1 MNLRFGRLTDE
12 NIRLTQIDHDG
23 AVDDDDANEVCII
36 GAIALGIIF
45 KIFDEE
51 LVPVLPLGVD
61 FDVIIVAMFTCV
73 RVAMSGIVESCISQA
88 AWIWVSDARQ
98 SRTHDMRA
106 RLEDFKIYDEASRGL
121 WGSICLIW
129 RLRARHLACIGA
141 LIVILVH
148 GLEASSQQLYQ
159 YEPRQWKNDTAGLV
173 EPPPRMPGLNVSTK
187 AAIYSGILSLDVK
200 EIGADCKPEN
210 HTCTWKVVPTLAV
223 CGECNKLSVETVC
236 SDKSQTCLYKTPS
249 GTSFDVA
256 NSPNTE
262 KFKVTNSRNGIFHH
276 INSTSQTYISV
287 FDVLWVSRTRRKTK
301 ILAHECALWFCMKT
315 YMIEVGDGGLNQT
328 YADGWNTTRFE
339 KDNSAHFGEYVFDNI
354 PEEMHVEKQSRYSIT
369 KEALAALQRFIDPL
383 LEGTYEHQYTIIN
396 FSSEWVEGLY
406 NAQWNLEDWI
416 RRFSTS
422 LTNEVR
428 LHGQVRNKRKDQ
440 MRYGCPAFMERQK
453 IIVAWWWLV
462 FPTSLIVISIYY
474 LFHTIIR
481 GARDNI
487 SVWKSDSLPMLFCR
501 IDPSIL
507 LKVGDG
513 MDLPNGLDKRV
524 GDVKVCL
531 LREEDGDWVFK
542 PIESE
547 ESSSDSDS
555 ERGTSW

>member
-1 MNLRFGRLTDE
+1 MALLTTTMQTKWIDE
-12 NIRLTQIDHDG
+12 YLL
-23 AVDDDDANEVCII
+23 VVVCII

-45 KIFDEE
+45 KRFDKD

-159 YEPRQWKNDTAGLV
+159 YEPRPWKNETAGLV
-173 EPPPRMPGLNVSTK
+173 EPPPRMPALNGSTK
-187 AAIYSGILSLDVK
+187 AAIYSGIFSLDVK
-200 EIGADCKPEN
+200 DIGADCKPEN
-210 HTCTWKVVPTLAV
+210 HTCTWEAVPTLAV
-223 CGECNKLSVETVC
+223 CGECNNLNVETTC
-236 SDKSQTCLYKTPS
+236 TDKSQTCLYRTPS

-262 KFKVTNSRNGIFHH
+262 RFKVTNSPDGIFHH
-276 INSTSQTYISV
+276 MNSTSRTYINV
-287 FDVLWVSRTRRKTK
+287 FDFLWVSRTRRKTK
-301 ILAHECALWFCMKT
+301 IHAHECALWFCMKT
-315 YMIEVGDGGLNQT
+315 YTIKAGDGGLNQT
-328 YADGWNTTRFE
+328 VPENKKWHTTRF
-339 KDNSAHFGEYVFDNI
+339 KKANSAHFGEYVFIDI
-354 PEEMHVEKQSRYSIT
+354 PGIMNVTNSSRYSVT
-369 KEALAALQRFIDPL
+369 KEALAALQRFTDPL
-383 LEGTYEHQYTIIN
+383 LEGTYEKQYTIIN
-396 FSSEWVEGLY
+396 FSSDWVEGLY
-406 NAQWNLEDWI
+406 NAQGNLKDWI
-416 RRFSTS
+416 GRFSTS

-428 LHGQVRNKRKDQ
+428 LHGHIRNEQRDRQ
-440 MRYGCPAFMERQK
+440 RYGCPAVMERQM
-453 IIVAWWWLV
+453 IIVAWWWLI
-462 FPTSLIVISIYY
+462 FPTALIVISIYY

-481 GARDNI
+481 GARDDI

-524 GDVKVCL
+524 GNEKVCL

-555 ERGTSW
+555 EGGISW

>member
-23 AVDDDDANEVCII
+23 AWIDEYLLVAVCII

-45 KIFDEE
+45 KRFDED
-51 LVPVLPLGVD
+51 LVPVLPLRVD

-98 SRTHDMRA
+98 SRTQDMRA

-159 YEPRQWKNDTAGLV
+159 YEPRPWTNKTAGLV
-173 EPPPRMPGLNVSTK
+173 KPPPRRLDLNVSTK

-200 EIGADCKPEN
+200 EIGAECKPDN
-210 HTCTWKVVPTLAV
+210 HTCIWEVVPTLAV
-223 CGECNKLSVETVC
+223 CGECNKLSVETAC

-262 KFKVTNSRNGIFHH
+262 KFKVTNSPNGIFHH
-276 INSTSQTYISV
+276 INSTSQTYINV

-315 YMIEVGDGGLNQT
+315 YTIEVGDGGLNQT
-328 YADGWNTTRFE
+328 VPEKRKWHKTRFK
-339 KDNSAHFGEYVFDNI
+339 KDNSAHSGEYVFIDI
-354 PEEMHVEKQSRYSIT
+354 PDKMNVTKPSRYSVT
-369 KEALAALQRFIDPL
+369 KQALAALQRFTDPL
-383 LEGTYEHQYTIIN
+383 LEGTYESQYTIIN

-406 NAQWNLEDWI
+406 NAQWNLKKWI
-416 RRFSTS
+416 SRFSTS

-428 LHGQVRNKRKDQ
+428 LHGQIRNEQIDRL
-440 MRYGCPAFMERQK
+440 RYGCPAVMERQM

-462 FPTSLIVISIYY
+462 FPTALIVISIFY

-524 GDVKVCL
+524 GDEKVCL

-555 ERGTSW
+555 E